1 MLTGTLAFDSGLDL
15 IYTVGSTSD
24 GSGWPGGASGGAGD
38 GCGVTRR
45 RAAAS
50 SPDFAQ
56 TAVRG
61 LVQLGFWPWSES
73 TRRGTRVGAREGLR
87 RPERGAPRWL
97 AEETRRRAIAA
108 ARGCER
114 EEKRRRD
121 AAHPVAEL
129 RGRSSVKW
137 RWRSGGS
144 SSSPSSSGALM
155 AAALGFAREG
165 GASSK
170 GSKAGSAAP

>member
-1 MLTGTLAFDSGLDL
+1 LTGTLAFDSGLDL
-15 IYTVGSTSD
+15 IYIVGSTSD

-38 GCGVTRR
+38 GCGVTQR

-50 SPDFAQ
+50 SPEFAQ

-61 LVQLGFWPWSES
+61 LFQLGFWPWSES
-73 TRRGTRVGAREGLR
+73 ARRGTRVGAREGLR
-87 RPERGAPRWL
+87 RPERGAPRRL
-97 AEETRRRAIAA
+97 AAETHRRMIAA
-108 ARGCER
+108 ARGRER
-114 EEKRRRD
+114 GDKRRRD
-121 AAHPVAEL
+121 TAHPVVEL
-129 RGRSSVKW
+129 QGRSGVEW
-137 RWRSGGS
+137 RWRSGCS

-170 GSKAGSAAP
+170 GYKAGSAAP